1 MLVRVKFMTDGNFES
16 LGSEDVVQVQA
27 GSLYKQPRLIETIN
41 EIRQSSI
48 SALASWPYAQA
59 TRDSNGIPVS
69 VLKISGGGWQKGK
82 LRVRVVIEFEKD
94 EQLPPTDAPT

>member
-1 MLVRVKFMTDGNFES
+1 MLVRVEFMTDSNFES

-27 GSLYKQPRLIETIN
+27 GILHKQPRLLETIN
-41 EIRQSSI
+41 EIHQSSI
-48 SALASWPYAQA
+48 TALSSWPYAQA
-59 TRDSNGIPVS
+59 ARNLNGIPVS
-69 VLKISGGGWQKGK
+69 VLKTSGDGWQKGK